1 MDDPI
6 SFINASPTPFH
17 AVREARAHL
26 TSQGFQPLREED
38 AWTLQP
44 GGRYLVTRNDTSL
57 AAFTLPVHSAQPPP
71 LLLAAAHTDSPALKV
86 KPNPLKRK
94 KDHLLLD
101 LAVYGSAILATWF
114 DRDLSLAGRIDY
126 LDSAQR
132 LTHQL
137 IDLTEPVT
145 RIPNLAIHLNRTA
158 NDDTKIN
165 PHEELSA
172 PWLSIPCETGETDPA
187 RPFLER
193 LEQEIAR
200 QDPHAM
206 PIRILG
212 WDLSLYDT
220 QPATVAGVNRQ
231 WIVGARLDNLL
242 SVTAILAALGRHDP
256 TTPPGIAMAALF
268 DHEEVGSLSM
278 AGATSNFLA
287 SLLGRIYPDPVT
299 LARAMPNSL
308 LLSIDN
314 AHGYHPNYPAKQ
326 DDNHT
331 PQLNAGIV
339 IKQHANQRY
348 ATSGATAARVKALAL
363 RAALPLQEFTVR
375 ADMACGSTVGPT
387 VAAQLGIPTVDLG
400 LPTWAMHSLRETAGT
415 TDWDHLVR
423 LLAVFFTNGHEGRR

>member
-6 SFINASPTPFH
+6 PFLNASPTPFH
-17 AVREARAHL
+17 AVRAARQHL
-26 TSQGFQPLREED
+26 TRQGFQPLREED
-38 AWTLQP
+38 AWTLRP

-57 AAFTLPVHSAQPPP
+57 AAFTLPVHDRHPLP
-71 LLLAAAHTDSPALKV
+71 LLLTAAHTDSPALKV
-86 KPNPLKRK
+86 KPNPIKRK

-101 LAVYGSAILATWF
+101 LAVYGSPILATWF

-126 LDSAQR
+126 LDAAQR
-132 LTHQL
+132 LHHQL

-145 RIPNLAIHLNRTA
+145 RIPNLAIHLNRSA
-158 NDDTKIN
+158 NDETKIN

-172 PWLSIPCETGETDPA
+172 PWLAAPNGPGETNPA

-206 PIRILG
+206 PVRLLG
-212 WDLSLYDT
+212 WDLALYDT
-220 QPATVAGVNRQ
+220 QPATLAGVNGQ

-256 TTPPGIAMAALF
+256 APASGIAMTALF

-278 AGATSNFLA
+278 AGATGNFLT

-308 LLSIDN
+308 LISIDN

-339 IKQHANQRY
+339 VKQHAGQRY
-348 ATSGATAARVKALAL
+348 ATSGTTAARVKALAL
-363 RAALPLQEFTVR
+363 GEAIPLQEFTVR
-375 ADMACGSTVGPT
+375 ADMPCGSTVGPT
-387 VAAQLGIPTVDLG
+387 LAAQLGIPTVDLG

-415 TDWDHLVR
+415 TDWGHLVR
-423 LLAVFFTNGHEGRR
+423 LLAAFFNTG